1 MHSYIVGLEVYL
13 RSLCMRVAKVLV
25 LLADVINTKL
35 SCRLLTF
42 LFLVSA
48 AGIYVEKGNP
58 YSLGQLDVSTLTV
71 TKNGDGSPLHTA
83 CEFTQYFGFLQRL
96 HSLIVGSFTKPSMCT
111 FFTKT
116 FYMAPITTVT
126 KPCMQ

>member
-13 RSLCMRVAKVLV
+13 RSLCMEVAKVLV

-35 SCRLLTF
+35 SCRLLTL

-48 AGIYVEKGNP
+48 AGIYVDKGNP
-58 YSLGQLDVSTLTV
+58 YSLGLLDVSTLTV
-71 TKNGDGSPLHTA
+71 TKNGDGSPLHTV

-96 HSLIVGSFTKPSMCT
+96 NICSCYSLIVGSFTKPSMCT
-111 FFTKT
+111 FFTKSC
-116 FYMAPITTVT
+116 F
-126 KPCMQ
+126 